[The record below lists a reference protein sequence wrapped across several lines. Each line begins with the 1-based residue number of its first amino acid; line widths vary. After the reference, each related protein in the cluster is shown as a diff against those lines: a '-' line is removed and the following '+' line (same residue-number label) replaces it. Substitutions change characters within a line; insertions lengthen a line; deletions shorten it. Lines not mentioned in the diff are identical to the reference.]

1 MLATQAER
9 RGVEVLRK
17 RRVAGIERCGDR
29 WKLGLTDGSEFAA
42 RFLVDATGRRAA
54 VARRHGARLHAVDR
68 LVAFARF
75 FKMSSD
81 HEPGV
86 LIESFA
92 DGWWYTAGLPDGLQ
106 VVACMTDIDV
116 ARELRLADRERWLC
130 ALASTRWIQRVA
142 DGELQGRP
150 IVASAGTVY
159 ADPVCDRD
167 WIAVGDAASAF
178 DPLSAQGIAKALRSG
193 IFASYAIADRLS
205 KDDHAGLRRYRSF
218 VRSELENYRK
228 THAQYS
234 AEERRW
240 PDRPFWRRRQAACA
254 API

>member
-1 MLATQAER
+1 MLANEAEQ
-9 RGVEVLRK
+9 RGVDVLRK

-68 LVAFARF
+68 LAAFARF

-142 DGELQGRP
+142 GGELQGEP
-150 IVASAGTVY
+150 VVASAGTVY

-167 WIAVGDAASAF
+167 WIAVGDAA
-178 DPLSAQGIAKALRSG
+178 I
-193 IFASYAIADRLS
+193 
-205 KDDHAGLRRYRSF
+205 
-218 VRSELENYRK
+218 
-228 THAQYS
+228 
-234 AEERRW
+234 
-240 PDRPFWRRRQAACA
+240 
-254 API
+254 